1 MADFIAVIRRA
12 VDGLAENTPEM
23 RVKVYE
29 RARGAVQRQLEN
41 MKPRPPEAMLQRQ
54 LEKLEAAIR
63 EVEGEHSE
71 ALPLD
76 APVADV
82 TPQES
87 FEGQAVHDENEPAS
101 TPETAVEEP
110 VYEAYAEPRAAEAA
124 DEPDHV
130 EAAAPEEADEEVAA
144 EEPLSAEEAVPAE
157 IPVAAETAILPET
170 SGAAETYW
178 HPSHEEEAP
187 AEEWHASEA
196 RDVAAEDVPAG
207 YDGWEAPAEH
217 RSEQADEDR
226 GDEHHPVEAE
236 EIAAEPA
243 AAESGGPEAEE
254 AYEPVEPLQP
264 ITRGID
270 HASNR
275 LVEPVADFDRPQEF
289 VEHSREE
296 PLQGAAAAHFDP
308 VWTEPVA
315 ETPAPAPKDAETE
328 WAEEELRQY
337 SETAPAPI
345 TADASARAFEEVI
358 SSLEKVAP
366 AAVMP
371 AAKESFSWETA
382 AFDDLPPIEAG
393 SNKKTPVASHFD
405 DVDIFAEVHNG
416 KPAPAGGAPSEAWRE
431 AKALRGYDRRG
442 SVAADDDDADP
453 AMDIDQIVASKL
465 QGKSFRIEPKRRRF
479 GIGTVITLI
488 FALILIG
495 GGGYAGWTNRE
506 ALVAM
511 VDGLVSSAP
520 SQATRNEAATP
531 PDRSAT
537 PAQPGAVTPAQP
549 SAVTPAQ
556 PTTPGAQ
563 NTPATPAQ
571 PSPNPNPN
579 PQVASMNN
587 DGAAA
592 NSKFTQR
599 LLTDGT
605 EVDSGPATVPGT
617 PTAEGK
623 SVAEQNVAAADTPP
637 ASAQGDAAP
646 AETRTPNGPVAS
658 PQQTAPVGSSQKM
671 FLYEERI
678 GQSSP
683 TAIEGS
689 VVWSVQHEAGQD
701 GRQEATVQ
709 GNVTVPE
716 RNLSALVTFKR
727 NSDPSLPAS
736 HLVEIVFSVPPNFE
750 GGSIES
756 VQRISMKRTEQDR
769 GDALIA
775 VPAKITDDFHMIAL
789 NDYPDARKA
798 NLDLMSTRNWID
810 IPITYRNGRRA
821 LLTMEKGGTGT
832 DAFNTAIKQWTA
844 LGDVSTSQ

>member
-71 ALPLD
+71 AMPLD
-76 APVADV
+76 EPVAVV
-82 TPQES
+82 TAAES
-87 FEGQAVHDENEPAS
+87 FEEQAVHDESEPA
-101 TPETAVEEP
+101 PETAVEEP
-110 VYEAYAEPRAAEAA
+110 VYEASAEPQAAEAV

-130 EAAAPEEADEEVAA
+130 EAAAPEEAEEEVAV
-144 EEPLSAEEAVPAE
+144 EEPLPQEALVSAET
-157 IPVAAETAILPET
+157 PVSPET
-170 SGAAETYW
+170 SGPAETYW

-196 RDVAAEDVPAG
+196 RDVAAEDLPAEYG
-207 YDGWEAPAEH
+207 GWEPPAAH
-217 RSEQADEDR
+217 RSEQADEQR
-226 GDEHHPVEAE
+226 ADEQHPLEADK
-236 EIAAEPA
+236 IAAEPA
-243 AAESGGPEAEE
+243 AVESVEPEAEE

-296 PLQGAAAAHFDP
+296 PLQAEAAAHFDP

-315 ETPAPAPKDAETE
+315 ETPAPAPRDAETE

-382 AFDDLPPIEAG
+382 AFDDLPPIEAD
-393 SNKKTPVASHFD
+393 SAKKAPVASHFD

-416 KPAPAGGAPSEAWRE
+416 KPAPASGAPSEDWRE

-442 SVAADDDDADP
+442 SVAADDDDANP
-453 AMDIDQIVASKL
+453 SMDIDQIVASKL
-465 QGKSFRIEPKRRRF
+465 QGKSFRMEPKRRRF

-495 GGGYAGWTNRE
+495 GGAYAGWTNRE

-531 PDRSAT
+531 PPDGSST

-549 SAVTPAQ
+549 TA
-556 PTTPGAQ
+556 PGAQ
-563 NTPATPAQ
+563 NSPATPAQ
-571 PSPNPNPN
+571 PN
-579 PQVASMNN
+579 PQVASVNN

-646 AETRTPNGPVAS
+646 AETPPPNGAAAS
-658 PQQTAPVGSSQKM
+658 PPQAVPVGSSQKM

-689 VVWSVQHEAGQD
+689 VVWSVQHEAGQG

-750 GGSIES
+750 GGSIDS

-832 DAFNTAIKQWTA
+832 DAFNTAIKEWTA

>member
-71 ALPLD
+71 AMPLD
-76 APVADV
+76 EPVAAV
-82 TPQES
+82 AAAES
-87 FEGQAVHDENEPAS
+87 FEEQAVPDESEPA
-101 TPETAVEEP
+101 PETAVEEP
-110 VYEAYAEPRAAEAA
+110 VYEAYAEPQAAEAA

-130 EAAAPEEADEEVAA
+130 ETAAPEEAEEEVAA
-144 EEPLSAEEAVPAE
+144 EEPLSQETLVSPEAPVPEEA
-157 IPVAAETAILPET
+157 PVSDETPDSPDI
-170 SGAAETYW
+170 SGPAETYW

-187 AEEWHASEA
+187 AEEWHAGEA
-196 RDVAAEDVPAG
+196 RDVAAEDVPAEH
-207 YDGWEAPAEH
+207 DGWEAPPAGH
-217 RSEQADEDR
+217 REEQAHEQR
-226 GDEHHPVEAE
+226 AGEQHPVEAE

-243 AAESGGPEAEE
+243 AVESDEPDAEE
-254 AYEPVEPLQP
+254 ASEPAEPLQP
-264 ITRGID
+264 VTRGID

-296 PLQGAAAAHFDP
+296 PLQAEAAAHFDP

-337 SETAPAPI
+337 SETAPAPM
-345 TADASARAFEEVI
+345 TADASARAFEDVI
-358 SSLEKVAP
+358 ASLEKVAP

-393 SNKKTPVASHFD
+393 NNKKTPVASHFD

-416 KPAPAGGAPSEAWRE
+416 KPAPASGAASEDWRE

-442 SVAADDDDADP
+442 SVAADDDDANP
-453 AMDIDQIVASKL
+453 SMDIDQIVASKL
-465 QGKSFRIEPKRRRF
+465 QGKSFRMEPKRRRI

-495 GGGYAGWTNRE
+495 GGAYAGWTNRE

-531 PDRSAT
+531 PDGSAT
-537 PAQPGAVTPAQP
+537 PAQPG
-549 SAVTPAQ
+549 AVTPAQ

-563 NTPATPAQ
+563 NTPAAPA
-571 PSPNPNPN
+571 N

-646 AETRTPNGPVAS
+646 PDTRTPNGPVAS
-658 PQQTAPVGSSQKM
+658 PPQTAPVGSSQKM

-750 GGSIES
+750 GGSIDS

-810 IPITYRNGRRA
+810 VPITYRNGRRA

-832 DAFNTAIKQWTA
+832 DAFNTAIKEWTA

>member
-76 APVADV
+76 VPVAAV
-82 TPQES
+82 TASE
-87 FEGQAVHDENEPAS
+87 EQAVPDESEPAS
-101 TPETAVEEP
+101 APETAVEEP
-110 VYEAYAEPRAAEAA
+110 AYEAYAEPQVAGAA
-124 DEPDHV
+124 DEPDHG
-130 EAAAPEEADEEVAA
+130 EAAAPEEAEEEVAA
-144 EEPLSAEEAVPAE
+144 EEPLSAEEPVPAE
-157 IPVAAETAILPET
+157 IPIAAETAVLPET
-170 SGAAETYW
+170 SGPSETYW

-196 RDVAAEDVPAG
+196 RDVAAEDVPAEH
-207 YDGWEAPAEH
+207 DGWEAPAEH
-217 RSEQADEDR
+217 RSERADER
-226 GDEHHPVEAE
+226 RADEQHPVEAE
-236 EIAAEPA
+236 EIAAESA
-243 AAESGGPEAEE
+243 AVEGGESEAEE

-289 VEHSREE
+289 VEHSSEG
-296 PLQGAAAAHFDP
+296 PLQADVAAHFEP
-308 VWTEPVA
+308 VWAESVA

-337 SETAPAPI
+337 SETAPAPAPI

-358 SSLEKVAP
+358 SSLEKVTP

-416 KPAPAGGAPSEAWRE
+416 KPAPASGAPSEDWRE

-442 SVAADDDDADP
+442 SVAADDDDANP
-453 AMDIDQIVASKL
+453 AMDIDQIVASKM
-465 QGKSFRIEPKRRRF
+465 QGKNFRMEPKRRRF

-495 GGGYAGWTNRE
+495 GGAYAGWMNRE

-520 SQATRNEAATP
+520 SQATRNEGATP
-531 PDRSAT
+531 PAGSAT
-537 PAQPGAVTPAQP
+537 PVHPG
-549 SAVTPAQ
+549 AVTPAQ

-571 PSPNPNPN
+571 PNPN

-689 VVWSVQHEAGQD
+689 VVWSLQHEAGQD

-750 GGSIES
+750 GGSIDS

-832 DAFNTAIKQWTA
+832 DAFNTAIKEWTA

>member
-71 ALPLD
+71 AMPLD
-76 APVADV
+76 EPVAAV
-82 TPQES
+82 APPES
-87 FEGQAVHDENEPAS
+87 FEEQAVPVESEPALA
-101 TPETAVEEP
+101 PETAVEEP
-110 VYEAYAEPRAAEAA
+110 VYEAYAEPQAAEAV

-130 EAAAPEEADEEVAA
+130 EAAAAEEAEEGVAA
-144 EEPLSAEEAVPAE
+144 EQPLPQEALVSAET
-157 IPVAAETAILPET
+157 PVSPET
-170 SGAAETYW
+170 SGPAETYW
-178 HPSHEEEAP
+178 HPSHEEKAP

-196 RDVAAEDVPAG
+196 RDVAAKDVPAEH
-207 YDGWEAPAEH
+207 DGWEPPAAH
-217 RSEQADEDR
+217 RSEQADEQR
-226 GDEHHPVEAE
+226 ADEQHPLEADA
-236 EIAAEPA
+236 IAAEPA
-243 AAESGGPEAEE
+243 AVESEEPEAEE

-296 PLQGAAAAHFDP
+296 PLQAEAAAHFDP

-382 AFDDLPPIEAG
+382 AFDDLPPIEADNG
-393 SNKKTPVASHFD
+393 KKTPVASHFD

-416 KPAPAGGAPSEAWRE
+416 KPAPASGAPSEDWRE

-442 SVAADDDDADP
+442 SVAADDDDANP
-453 AMDIDQIVASKL
+453 SMDIDQIVASKL
-465 QGKSFRIEPKRRRF
+465 QGKSFRMEPKRRRF

-495 GGGYAGWTNRE
+495 GGAYAGWTNRE

-531 PDRSAT
+531 PPDGSST

-549 SAVTPAQ
+549 TA
-556 PTTPGAQ
+556 PGAQ

-571 PSPNPNPN
+571 PN
-579 PQVASMNN
+579 PQVASVNN

-646 AETRTPNGPVAS
+646 AETPTPNGAAAS
-658 PQQTAPVGSSQKM
+658 PPQAAPVGSSQKM

-750 GGSIES
+750 GGSIDS

-832 DAFNTAIKQWTA
+832 DAFNTAIKEWTA

>member
-76 APVADV
+76 EPVAAAL
-82 TPQES
+82 ES
-87 FEGQAVHDENEPAS
+87 AEEQAVHDESEPAPA
-101 TPETAVEEP
+101 PETDVEEP
-110 VYEAYAEPRAAEAA
+110 VDAAYAEPQTAEAA
-124 DEPDHV
+124 DEPDHL
-130 EAAAPEEADEEVAA
+130 EAAPPGDAEEEVAA
-144 EEPLSAEEAVPAE
+144 EEPLSAETLVPAE
-157 IPVAAETAILPET
+157 TPV
-170 SGAAETYW
+170 SAETYW

-196 RDVAAEDVPAG
+196 RGVAAEDVPAEHH
-207 YDGWEAPAEH
+207 GWQPSAGDRDA
-217 RSEQADEDR
+217 QADEYHA
-226 GDEHHPVEAE
+226 EEQHPVEAE
-236 EIAAEPA
+236 EVAAEDEVAAEPVPVVDD
-243 AAESGGPEAEE
+243 EPEAEE
-254 AYEPVEPLQP
+254 AYQPVEPLQP
-264 ITRGID
+264 VTRGID

-275 LVEPVADFDRPQEF
+275 LVEPVANFDRPQEF

-296 PLQGAAAAHFDP
+296 PLQADAAAHFDP
-308 VWTEPVA
+308 VWAEPAA
-315 ETPAPAPKDAETE
+315 ETPAPAPKEAETE

-337 SETAPAPI
+337 SQTAPI
-345 TADASARAFEEVI
+345 TPDTSARAFEEVI
-358 SSLEKVAP
+358 SSLEKAAP

-405 DVDIFAEVHNG
+405 DVDIFAEVHSG
-416 KPAPAGGAPSEAWRE
+416 KPAAASGTPSEDWRE

-442 SVAADDDDADP
+442 SVAADDDDANP
-453 AMDIDQIVASKL
+453 GMDIDQIVASKL
-465 QGKSFRIEPKRRRF
+465 QGKSFRMEPKRRRF

-495 GGGYAGWTNRE
+495 GGAYAGWMNRE

-520 SQATRNEAATP
+520 SQATRNETATP
-531 PDRSAT
+531 PAGSAT
-537 PAQPGAVTPAQP
+537 PAQPGAVAPAK
-549 SAVTPAQ
+549 

-563 NTPATPAQ
+563 NTPAAPAQ
-571 PSPNPNPN
+571 PNPNPN
-579 PQVASMNN
+579 PQVASVNN
-587 DGAAA
+587 DGAVA

-617 PTAEGK
+617 LTAEGK

-637 ASAQGDAAP
+637 PASAQGDAAP
-646 AETRTPNGPVAS
+646 AETLTPNGPAAS

-689 VVWSVQHEAGQD
+689 VVWSVQHETGQD

-750 GGSIES
+750 GGSIDS

-798 NLDLMSTRNWID
+798 NLDLMSTRSWID
-810 IPITYRNGRRA
+810 IPVTYRNGRRA
-821 LLTMEKGGTGT
+821 LLTMEKGDTGT
-832 DAFNTAIKQWTA
+832 EAFNTAIKEWTA

>member
-63 EVEGEHSE
+63 EVEGEYSE
-71 ALPLD
+71 AMPLD
-76 APVADV
+76 EAVAAV
-82 TPQES
+82 AVSES
-87 FEGQAVHDENEPAS
+87 FEEQAVPDESEPA
-101 TPETAVEEP
+101 PETAVAEP
-110 VYEAYAEPRAAEAA
+110 VYEAYAEPQAA
-124 DEPDHV
+124 DEPDQV
-130 EAAAPEEADEEVAA
+130 EAGAPEEAEAEEEVTA
-144 EEPLSAEEAVPAE
+144 EEPLSQETLVSPETSVPAE
-157 IPVAAETAILPET
+157 IPVSAETPVLPET
-170 SGAAETYW
+170 SGPAETYW
-178 HPSHEEEAP
+178 HPSQEEEAP
-187 AEEWHASEA
+187 ADEWHAGEA
-196 RDVAAEDVPAG
+196 RDVAAEEVPAEH
-207 YDGWEAPAEH
+207 DGWEAPPAEH
-217 RSEQADEDR
+217 RDEQADEDR
-226 GDEHHPVEAE
+226 TDEQHPLEAD
-236 EIAAEPA
+236 EIADEPA
-243 AAESGGPEAEE
+243 AVESEEPEAH
-254 AYEPVEPLQP
+254 EPVEPLQP

-275 LVEPVADFDRPQEF
+275 LVEPVADFDRSQEF

-296 PLQGAAAAHFDP
+296 PLQAEAAAHFDP

-371 AAKESFSWETA
+371 TAKESFSWETA

-393 SNKKTPVASHFD
+393 NNKKTPVASHFD

-416 KPAPAGGAPSEAWRE
+416 KPAPANGAPSEDWRE

-442 SVAADDDDADP
+442 SLAADDDDANSS
-453 AMDIDQIVASKL
+453 MDIDQIVASKL
-465 QGKSFRIEPKRRRF
+465 QGKSFRMEPKRRRF

-495 GGGYAGWTNRE
+495 GGAYAGWTNRE

-531 PDRSAT
+531 PDGAAT
-537 PAQPGAVTPAQP
+537 PAQPG
-549 SAVTPAQ
+549 AVTPAQ

-563 NTPATPAQ
+563 NTPAAPVQ
-571 PSPNPNPN
+571 PN
-579 PQVASMNN
+579 PQVASVNN

-646 AETRTPNGPVAS
+646 ADTRTSNGPVAS
-658 PQQTAPVGSSQKM
+658 PPQTAPVGSSQKM

-750 GGSIES
+750 GGSIDS

-832 DAFNTAIKQWTA
+832 DAFNTAIKEWTA

>member
-63 EVEGEHSE
+63 EVEGEHAE

-76 APVADV
+76 EAVAAEAEPDV
-82 TPQES
+82 SE
-87 FEGQAVHDENEPAS
+87 EQAVHDEGESVPAA
-101 TPETAVEEP
+101 ETAAGEP
-110 VYEAYAEPRAAEAA
+110 VYEAYAEPQAAEPAATAEEPDHEHMEAVAPQEPQDEVPA
-124 DEPDHV
+124 DEPLSEETAASTEAHV
-130 EAAAPEEADEEVAA
+130 SPEE
-144 EEPLSAEEAVPAE
+144 EEPAP
-157 IPVAAETAILPET
+157 
-170 SGAAETYW
+170 AETYW

-187 AEEWHASEA
+187 AEEWHAAEA
-196 RDVAAEDVPAG
+196 HHAAAEDVPG
-207 YDGWEAPAEH
+207 EDGLREPAAEH
-217 RSEQADEDR
+217 HPYEEADDYR
-226 GDEHHPVEAE
+226 GDEQHSAQAE

-243 AAESGGPEAEE
+243 AAEADEPQGEA
-254 AYEPVEPLQP
+254 AYEPIESFQP
-264 ITRGID
+264 VAGGLD
-270 HASNR
+270 HAAQR

-296 PLQGAAAAHFDP
+296 PLQADAAGHFDP
-308 VWTEPVA
+308 VWAEPAA

-337 SETAPAPI
+337 SETAPAAPD
-345 TADASARAFEEVI
+345 TSARAFEDVI

-371 AAKESFSWETA
+371 TAKEAFSWEKA

-393 SNKKTPVASHFD
+393 TDKKTPVASHFD
-405 DVDIFAEVHNG
+405 DVDIFAEVHDG
-416 KPAPAGGAPSEAWRE
+416 KPAPAAGAPNEQWRE
-431 AKALRGYDRRG
+431 AKTLRGYDRRG
-442 SVAADDDDADP
+442 PVAADDDDSNP
-453 AMDIDQIVASKL
+453 GMDIDQLVASKL
-465 QGKSFRIEPKRRRF
+465 QGKSFRMEPKRRRF

-495 GGGYAGWTNRE
+495 GGAYAGWMNRE

-520 SQATRNEAATP
+520 SQATRNEATMAP
-531 PDRSAT
+531 SESAT
-537 PAQPGAVTPAQP
+537 PQQPGATAPAAQPTAPQSAENTSPAPAQP
-549 SAVTPAQ
+549 NQ
-556 PTTPGAQ
+556 
-563 NTPATPAQ
+563 
-571 PSPNPNPN
+571 
-579 PQVASMNN
+579 QVASLNN

-592 NSKFTQR
+592 SSKFTQR

-605 EVDSGPATVPGT
+605 EVDSGPASVPGT

-646 AETRTPNGPVAS
+646 AETLTPNGPAAS

-689 VVWSVQHEAGQD
+689 VVWSVQREAGQD

-798 NLDLMSTRNWID
+798 NLDLMATRSWID

-821 LLTMEKGGTGT
+821 LLTMEKGDSGTE
-832 DAFNTAIKQWTA
+832 AFNTAIKEWNA

>member
-76 APVADV
+76 EPVAAATALDSAEEQALHDESEPAPAPV
-82 TPQES
+82 
-87 FEGQAVHDENEPAS
+87 
-101 TPETAVEEP
+101 PETDVEEP
-110 VYEAYAEPRAAEAA
+110 VDEAYAELQAAEAA
-124 DEPDHV
+124 DEPGHV
-130 EAAAPEEADEEVAA
+130 EAAPPEEAEEEVAA
-144 EEPLSAEEAVPAE
+144 EEPLSAEASVPADTPVPAE
-157 IPVAAETAILPET
+157 APA
-170 SGAAETYW
+170 SAETYW

-196 RDVAAEDVPAG
+196 RDVAAEDVPAEH
-207 YDGWEAPAEH
+207 DGWEPPVGDHDEQAGDYHADEQHPAE
-217 RSEQADEDR
+217 SEE
-226 GDEHHPVEAE
+226 V
-236 EIAAEPA
+236 AAEPVA
-243 AAESGGPEAEE
+243 VEADEPEVEE
-254 AYEPVEPLQP
+254 AYEPAEPLQP
-264 ITRGID
+264 VTRGID

-296 PLQGAAAAHFDP
+296 PLQADAVAHFDP
-308 VWTEPVA
+308 VWAEPAA

-337 SETAPAPI
+337 SQTAPI

-358 SSLEKVAP
+358 SSLENAAP

-416 KPAPAGGAPSEAWRE
+416 KPAPASAAPSEDWRE

-442 SVAADDDDADP
+442 SVAADDDDSNP

-465 QGKSFRIEPKRRRF
+465 QGKNFRMEPKRRRF
-479 GIGTVITLI
+479 GLGTVITLL

-495 GGGYAGWTNRE
+495 GGAYAGWMNRE

-531 PDRSAT
+531 PAGSAT
-537 PAQPGAVTPAQP
+537 PAQPEAA
-549 SAVTPAQ
+549 TPAQ

-563 NTPATPAQ
+563 NTPVAPAQ
-571 PSPNPNPN
+571 PN

-623 SVAEQNVAAADTPP
+623 SVAEQNVAAADTPA

-646 AETRTPNGPVAS
+646 AETLTPNGPAAS

-689 VVWSVQHEAGQD
+689 VVWSVQHEAGQG

-709 GNVTVPE
+709 GNVSVPE
-716 RNLSALVTFKR
+716 RNLSALITFKR

-736 HLVEIVFSVPPNFE
+736 HLVEVVFSVPPNFE
-750 GGSIES
+750 GGSIDS

-798 NLDLMSTRNWID
+798 NLDLMATRSWID
-810 IPITYRNGRRA
+810 MPITYRNGRRA
-821 LLTMEKGGTGT
+821 LLTMEKGDTGT
-832 DAFNTAIKQWTA
+832 NAFNTAIKEWTA

>member
-71 ALPLD
+71 AMPLD
-76 APVADV
+76 EPVAAV
-82 TPQES
+82 AAAES
-87 FEGQAVHDENEPAS
+87 FEEQAVPDESEPAPA
-101 TPETAVEEP
+101 PETTVEEP
-110 VYEAYAEPRAAEAA
+110 VYEAYAEPQAAKAA

-130 EAAAPEEADEEVAA
+130 EAAAPEEAEEEVAS
-144 EEPLSAEEAVPAE
+144 EEPLSQETLISPETSVPAE
-157 IPVAAETAILPET
+157 TTVSAETPVSPET
-170 SGAAETYW
+170 SGPAETYW
-178 HPSHEEEAP
+178 HPSQEEEAP

-196 RDVAAEDVPAG
+196 RDVASEDVPAEH
-207 YDGWEAPAEH
+207 DGWEAPASEH
-217 RSEQADEDR
+217 RDEQAGDDRADEQ
-226 GDEHHPVEAE
+226 HPLEAD
-236 EIAAEPA
+236 EIADEPA
-243 AAESGGPEAEE
+243 AVESEEPEAEE
-254 AYEPVEPLQP
+254 AYEPHEPLQP

-296 PLQGAAAAHFDP
+296 PLQAEAAAHFDP

-393 SNKKTPVASHFD
+393 NNKKTPVASHFD

-416 KPAPAGGAPSEAWRE
+416 KPAPASGAPSEDWRE

-442 SVAADDDDADP
+442 SVAADDDDANP
-453 AMDIDQIVASKL
+453 SMDIDQIVASKL
-465 QGKSFRIEPKRRRF
+465 QGKSFRMEPKRRRF

-495 GGGYAGWTNRE
+495 GGAYAGWTNRE

-531 PDRSAT
+531 PDSST
-537 PAQPGAVTPAQP
+537 TPAQP

-563 NTPATPAQ
+563 NTPAAPAL
-571 PSPNPNPN
+571 PN
-579 PQVASMNN
+579 PQVASVNN

-646 AETRTPNGPVAS
+646 ADTRTPNGPVTS
-658 PQQTAPVGSSQKM
+658 PPQTAPVGSSQKM

-750 GGSIES
+750 GGSIDS

-832 DAFNTAIKQWTA
+832 DAFNTAIKEWTA

>member
-71 ALPLD
+71 AMPLD
-76 APVADV
+76 EPIAAV
-82 TPQES
+82 TASES
-87 FEGQAVHDENEPAS
+87 FEEQAVPDESEPAS
-101 TPETAVEEP
+101 TPETVVEEP
-110 VYEAYAEPRAAEAA
+110 VYETYAEPQAAEAA

-130 EAAAPEEADEEVAA
+130 EAAAPEEAEEEVAA
-144 EEPLSAEEAVPAE
+144 EEPLSAEEPVP
-157 IPVAAETAILPET
+157 
-170 SGAAETYW
+170 AETYW

-196 RDVAAEDVPAG
+196 RDVAAEDVPAEH
-207 YDGWEAPAEH
+207 DGWEAPAEH

-226 GDEHHPVEAE
+226 ADEQHPVEAE

-243 AAESGGPEAEE
+243 AVESGEPEAEE

-264 ITRGID
+264 TTRGID

-296 PLQGAAAAHFDP
+296 PLQADAAAHFEP
-308 VWTEPVA
+308 VWAEPVA
-315 ETPAPAPKDAETE
+315 ETPAPPPKDAETE

-393 SNKKTPVASHFD
+393 TNKKTPVASHFD

-416 KPAPAGGAPSEAWRE
+416 KPAPAGGAPSEDWRE

-442 SVAADDDDADP
+442 SVAADDDDANP
-453 AMDIDQIVASKL
+453 AMDIDQIVASKM
-465 QGKSFRIEPKRRRF
+465 QGKNFRMEPKRRRF

-495 GGGYAGWTNRE
+495 GGAYAGWMNRE

-531 PDRSAT
+531 PAGSAT
-537 PAQPGAVTPAQP
+537 PVQPG
-549 SAVTPAQ
+549 AVTPAQ

-571 PSPNPNPN
+571 PNPN

-646 AETRTPNGPVAS
+646 AETQTPNGPVAS

-750 GGSIES
+750 GGSIDS

-832 DAFNTAIKQWTA
+832 DAFNTAIKEWTA

>member
-71 ALPLD
+71 AMPLD
-76 APVADV
+76 EPVATV
-82 TPQES
+82 AALES
-87 FEGQAVHDENEPAS
+87 FEEQAVSDESEPA
-101 TPETAVEEP
+101 PETAVEEP
-110 VYEAYAEPRAAEAA
+110 AYEAYAEPQAAEAA

-130 EAAAPEEADEEVAA
+130 EAAAPEEAEEEVAA
-144 EEPLSAEEAVPAE
+144 EEPLSQETLVSPETAVSPETPGPAE
-157 IPVAAETAILPET
+157 TPVSPET
-170 SGAAETYW
+170 PGLAETYW

-196 RDVAAEDVPAG
+196 RDVVAEDVPAEH
-207 YDGWEAPAEH
+207 DGWEPPAAH
-217 RSEQADEDR
+217 RDEQADEDR
-226 GDEHHPVEAE
+226 ADGRHPLEAD

-243 AAESGGPEAEE
+243 AVESEEPEAEE

-296 PLQGAAAAHFDP
+296 PLQAEAAAHFDP

-366 AAVMP
+366 AAIMP

-382 AFDDLPPIEAG
+382 AFDDLPPIEADSG
-393 SNKKTPVASHFD
+393 KKTPVASHFD

-416 KPAPAGGAPSEAWRE
+416 KPAPASGAPSEDWRE

-442 SVAADDDDADP
+442 SVAADDDDANP
-453 AMDIDQIVASKL
+453 SMDIDQIVASKL
-465 QGKSFRIEPKRRRF
+465 QGKSFRMEPKRRRF

-495 GGGYAGWTNRE
+495 GGAYAGWTNRE

-531 PDRSAT
+531 PDGSST

-549 SAVTPAQ
+549 TA
-556 PTTPGAQ
+556 PGAQ

-571 PSPNPNPN
+571 PN

-646 AETRTPNGPVAS
+646 AATPTPNGAAAS
-658 PQQTAPVGSSQKM
+658 PPQAAPVGSSQKM

-689 VVWSVQHEAGQD
+689 VVWSVQHEAGQG

-750 GGSIES
+750 GGSIDS

-832 DAFNTAIKQWTA
+832 DAFNTAIKEWTA

>member
-71 ALPLD
+71 ALSLD
-76 APVADV
+76 EAAVAIAAPEPVEEHAAHAESEPAPVAQ
-82 TPQES
+82 P
-87 FEGQAVHDENEPAS
+87 AVD
-101 TPETAVEEP
+101 EP
-110 VYEAYAEPRAAEAA
+110 VDQADAEPPAAEVV
-124 DEPDHV
+124 DEPDRV
-130 EAAAPEEADEEVAA
+130 EPAAPQGAA
-144 EEPLSAEEAVPAE
+144 EEVVAEDVEPAEPQPAEPALVE
-157 IPVAAETAILPET
+157 IPVSTETEAPPEP
-170 SGAAETYW
+170 YW

-187 AEEWHASEA
+187 AEEWHAGEV
-196 RDVAAEDVPAG
+196 REVAAEEVVSEHGGFEPSPAG
-207 YDGWEAPAEH
+207 HGY
-217 RSEQADEDR
+217 EQADEGR
-226 GDEHHPVEAE
+226 ADEQHPAEAE
-236 EIAAEPA
+236 EVAAEPA
-243 AAESGGPEAEE
+243 TFESHEPKDEA
-254 AYEPVEPLQP
+254 AYEPIESFQP
-264 ITRGID
+264 VTRGIE

-275 LVEPVADFDRPQEF
+275 LVEPVADFNRAQEF
-289 VEHSREE
+289 VEHSQEA
-296 PLQGAAAAHFDP
+296 PLQADAAAHFDP
-308 VWTEPVA
+308 VWTEPAA
-315 ETPAPAPKDAETE
+315 EAPAPAPKDAETE

-337 SETAPAPI
+337 SETAPVA
-345 TADASARAFEEVI
+345 ADTSARAFEEVI
-358 SSLEKVAP
+358 SSLEKIAP

-393 SNKKTPVASHFD
+393 SNKKTPVSSHFD
-405 DVDIFAEVHNG
+405 DVDIFAEVHDG
-416 KPAPAGGAPSEAWRE
+416 KAAPAAAPGEAWRE

-442 SVAADDDDADP
+442 SVAADDDDANP
-453 AMDIDQIVASKL
+453 AMDIDQIVAAKL
-465 QGKSFRIEPKRRRF
+465 QGKNFRMEPKRRRF
-479 GIGTVITLI
+479 GIGTIITLI

-495 GGGYAGWTNRE
+495 GGAYAGWMNRE

-520 SQATRNEAATP
+520 SQATKNEAAMTPASSETPASPSTP
-531 PDRSAT
+531 PPSQPAT
-537 PAQPGAVTPAQP
+537 PE
-549 SAVTPAQ
+549 
-556 PTTPGAQ
+556 AQ
-563 NTPATPAQ
+563 NTPAAPAPVPAQ
-571 PSPNPNPN
+571 PNQ
-579 PQVASMNN
+579 QVASLNN

-599 LLTDGT
+599 LLSDGT
-605 EVDSGPATVPGT
+605 EVDSGPAAVPGT

-623 SVAEQNVAAADTPP
+623 SVAEQNVAAADTPA
-637 ASAQGDAAP
+637 ASAQGDAARP
-646 AETRTPNGPVAS
+646 ETLTPNGPAAS
-658 PQQTAPVGSSQKM
+658 PQQTAPVGSSEKM

-683 TAIEGS
+683 TAIEGT
-689 VVWSVQHEAGQD
+689 VVWSVQHEAGQG

-709 GNVTVPE
+709 GNITVPE

-750 GGSIES
+750 GGSIDS

-821 LLTMEKGGTGT
+821 LLTMDKGGTGT
-832 DAFNTAIKQWTA
+832 DAFNTAIKEWTA

>member
-76 APVADV
+76 APLADV
-82 TPQES
+82 TAPES
-87 FEGQAVHDENEPAS
+87 FEEQAVHDESEPAS

-124 DEPDHV
+124 DEPHHV

-144 EEPLSAEEAVPAE
+144 EEPLSAEEPGPAE

-571 PSPNPNPN
+571 PNPNPN

-832 DAFNTAIKQWTA
+832 DAFNTAIKEWTA

>member
-71 ALPLD
+71 ALSLD
-76 APVADV
+76 EAADAVAVPEPVEEYAAHGESEPAPVSEPTVD
-82 TPQES
+82 
-87 FEGQAVHDENEPAS
+87 EPA
-101 TPETAVEEP
+101 EE
-110 VYEAYAEPRAAEAA
+110 ADAEPPAAEAV
-124 DEPDHV
+124 DEPDQV
-130 EAAAPEEADEEVAA
+130 EAAAPQETQEEVV
-144 EEPLSAEEAVPAE
+144 AEEAEPADPQPAE
-157 IPVAAETAILPET
+157 PELVETPVSTETEAPVE
-170 SGAAETYW
+170 SYW

-187 AEEWHASEA
+187 TEEWHAGEA
-196 RDVAAEDVPAG
+196 REVAGEEAASDHDGFEPPPAG
-207 YDGWEAPAEH
+207 HGYA
-217 RSEQADEDR
+217 QADDDR
-226 GDEHHPVEAE
+226 ADEQPPAEAE
-236 EIAAEPA
+236 EVAAEPA
-243 AAESGGPEAEE
+243 TVESDEPKAEA
-254 AYEPVEPLQP
+254 AYEPIESFQP
-264 ITRGID
+264 VTRGLE

-275 LVEPVADFDRPQEF
+275 LVEPVADFDRAQEF

-296 PLQGAAAAHFDP
+296 PLQADAAAHFDP
-308 VWTEPVA
+308 VWTEPAA

-337 SETAPAPI
+337 SETAPAA
-345 TADASARAFEEVI
+345 ADTSARAFEEVI
-358 SSLEKVAP
+358 SSLEKIAP

-393 SNKKTPVASHFD
+393 SNKKTPVSSHFD
-405 DVDIFAEVHNG
+405 DVDIFAEVHDG
-416 KPAPAGGAPSEAWRE
+416 KAAPAAGAPGEGWRE

-442 SVAADDDDADP
+442 SVAADDDDANP
-453 AMDIDQIVASKL
+453 AMDIDQIVAAKL
-465 QGKSFRIEPKRRRF
+465 QGKNFRMEPKRRRF

-495 GGGYAGWTNRE
+495 GGVYAGWTNRE

-520 SQATRNEAATP
+520 SQSTRNEAAM
-531 PDRSAT
+531 T
-537 PAQPGAVTPAQP
+537 PAEPETPAQP
-549 SAVTPAQ
+549 STPTPAE
-556 PTTPGAQ
+556 PATPEAQ
-563 NTPATPAQ
+563 NTPPAPTEPDQ
-571 PSPNPNPN
+571 
-579 PQVASMNN
+579 QVASLNN

-599 LLTDGT
+599 LLSDGS
-605 EVDSGPATVPGT
+605 EVDSGPAAVPGT

-623 SVAEQNVAAADTPP
+623 SVAEQNVAAADTPA
-637 ASAQGDAAP
+637 ASAQGDAARP
-646 AETRTPNGPVAS
+646 ETLTPNGSAAS
-658 PQQTAPVGSSQKM
+658 PQQAAPVGSSEKM

-683 TAIEGS
+683 TAIEGT
-689 VVWSVQHEAGQD
+689 VVWSVQHEAGQG

-709 GNVTVPE
+709 GNITVPE

-750 GGSIES
+750 GGSIDS

-821 LLTMEKGGTGT
+821 LLTMDKGGTGT
-832 DAFNTAIKQWTA
+832 DAFNTAIKEWTA

>member
-71 ALPLD
+71 AMPLD
-76 APVADV
+76 EPVATV
-82 TPQES
+82 AALES
-87 FEGQAVHDENEPAS
+87 FEEQAVSDESEPA
-101 TPETAVEEP
+101 PETAVEEP
-110 VYEAYAEPRAAEAA
+110 AYEAYAEPQAAEAA

-130 EAAAPEEADEEVAA
+130 EAAAPEEAEEEVAA
-144 EEPLSAEEAVPAE
+144 EEPLSQETLVSPETAVSPETPGPAE
-157 IPVAAETAILPET
+157 TPVSPET
-170 SGAAETYW
+170 PGLAETYW

-196 RDVAAEDVPAG
+196 RDVVAEDVPAEH
-207 YDGWEAPAEH
+207 DGWEPPAAH
-217 RSEQADEDR
+217 RDEQADEDR
-226 GDEHHPVEAE
+226 ADGRHPLEAD

-243 AAESGGPEAEE
+243 AVESEEPEAEE

-296 PLQGAAAAHFDP
+296 PLQAEAAAHFDP

-315 ETPAPAPKDAETE
+315 QTPAPAPKDAETE

-366 AAVMP
+366 AAIMP

-382 AFDDLPPIEAG
+382 AFDDLPPIEADSG
-393 SNKKTPVASHFD
+393 KKTPVASHFD

-416 KPAPAGGAPSEAWRE
+416 KPAPASGAPSEDWRE

-442 SVAADDDDADP
+442 SVAADDDDANP
-453 AMDIDQIVASKL
+453 SMDIDQIVASKL
-465 QGKSFRIEPKRRRF
+465 QGKSFRMEPKRRRF

-495 GGGYAGWTNRE
+495 GGAYAGWTNRE

-531 PDRSAT
+531 PDGSST

-549 SAVTPAQ
+549 TA
-556 PTTPGAQ
+556 PGAQ

-571 PSPNPNPN
+571 PN

-646 AETRTPNGPVAS
+646 AATPTPNGAAAS
-658 PQQTAPVGSSQKM
+658 PPQAAPVGSSQKM

-689 VVWSVQHEAGQD
+689 VVWSVQHEAGQG

-750 GGSIES
+750 GGSIDS

-832 DAFNTAIKQWTA
+832 DAFNTAIKEWTA

>member
-23 RVKVYE
+23 RVKVYD

-71 ALPLD
+71 ALLLD
-76 APVADV
+76 EPVAAVTALESSEEQTVRDESEPTPAPV
-82 TPQES
+82 
-87 FEGQAVHDENEPAS
+87 
-101 TPETAVEEP
+101 VEEP
-110 VYEAYAEPRAAEAA
+110 AYEASAEPQAVEPV

-130 EAAAPEEADEEVAA
+130 EAAAPQEPQEELADEE
-144 EEPLSAEEAVPAE
+144 LLAEEAAS
-157 IPVAAETAILPET
+157 LPET
-170 SGAAETYW
+170 SVAAEATGPAEAETAVPAETYW

-187 AEEWHASEA
+187 AEEWHAGE
-196 RDVAAEDVPAG
+196 RHELAAEAAPEEDER
-207 YDGWEAPAEH
+207 WEPPAEH
-217 RSEQADEDR
+217 RDEEAGEYHPDEQHAA
-226 GDEHHPVEAE
+226 EAE
-236 EIAAEPA
+236 ELAAEPA
-243 AAESGGPEAEE
+243 TVESEE
-254 AYEPVEPLQP
+254 PAGEKAYEPIDSSQRVA
-264 ITRGID
+264 RGLD
-270 HASNR
+270 HAVHR
-275 LVEPVADFDRPQEF
+275 LVEPVAEFDRPQEF

-296 PLQGAAAAHFDP
+296 PLQADAAAHFDP
-308 VWTEPVA
+308 IWSEPVA

-337 SETAPAPI
+337 SETAPV
-345 TADASARAFEEVI
+345 TADVSARAFEEVI
-358 SSLEKVAP
+358 SSLEKAAP

-371 AAKESFSWETA
+371 TAKESFSWETA
-382 AFDDLPPIEAG
+382 AFDDLPPIDAG

-405 DVDIFAEVHNG
+405 DVDIFAEVHDG
-416 KPAPAGGAPSEAWRE
+416 KPAAAAGAPSQDWRE

-442 SVAADDDDADP
+442 SVAADDDDTNP
-453 AMDIDQIVASKL
+453 GMDIDQMVASKL
-465 QGKSFRIEPKRRRF
+465 QGKSFRMEPKRRRF
-479 GIGTVITLI
+479 GIGTVITLL

-495 GGGYAGWTNRE
+495 GGAYAGWTNRE

-520 SQATRNEAATP
+520 SQATRNEATTAP
-531 PDRSAT
+531 APAGSAT
-537 PAQPGAVTPAQP
+537 PATPSAPTPSATTPAK
-549 SAVTPAQ
+549 PA
-556 PTTPGAQ
+556 TEPGAQ
-563 NTPATPAQ
+563 NTPAPPAQ
-571 PSPNPNPN
+571 PNQ
-579 PQVASMNN
+579 QVASLNN
-587 DGAAA
+587 DGTAA

-599 LLTDGT
+599 LLADGT
-605 EVDSGPATVPGT
+605 EVDSGAATVPGT

-623 SVAEQNVAAADTPP
+623 SVAEQNVASADTPP
-637 ASAQGDAAP
+637 ASAQSDVAP
-646 AETRTPNGPVAS
+646 AETLTPNGPAAS
-658 PQQTAPVGSSQKM
+658 PQQTAPVGSSEKM

-689 VVWSVQHEAGQD
+689 VVWSVQHETGQG

-750 GGSIES
+750 GGSIDS

-821 LLTMEKGGTGT
+821 LLTMEKGGSGT
-832 DAFNTAIKQWTA
+832 DAFNTAIKEWTA
-844 LGDVSTSQ
+844 LGDVSTNQ

>member
-76 APVADV
+76 EPVAAATALDSAEEQALHDESEPAPAPV
-82 TPQES
+82 
-87 FEGQAVHDENEPAS
+87 
-101 TPETAVEEP
+101 PETDVEEP
-110 VYEAYAEPRAAEAA
+110 VDETYAEPQAAEAA
-124 DEPDHV
+124 DEPGHV
-130 EAAAPEEADEEVAA
+130 EAAPPEEAEEEVAA
-144 EEPLSAEEAVPAE
+144 EEPLSAEASVPADTPVPAE
-157 IPVAAETAILPET
+157 APA
-170 SGAAETYW
+170 SAETYW

-196 RDVAAEDVPAG
+196 RDVAAEDVPAEH
-207 YDGWEAPAEH
+207 DGWEPPVGDH
-217 RSEQADEDR
+217 DEQAGDYHADEQ
-226 GDEHHPVEAE
+226 HPAEAE
-236 EIAAEPA
+236 EVAAEPVA
-243 AAESGGPEAEE
+243 VEADEPEVEE
-254 AYEPVEPLQP
+254 AYEPAEPLQP
-264 ITRGID
+264 VTRGID

-296 PLQGAAAAHFDP
+296 PLQADAAAHFDP
-308 VWTEPVA
+308 VWAEPAA

-337 SETAPAPI
+337 SQTAPI

-358 SSLEKVAP
+358 SSLENAAP

-416 KPAPAGGAPSEAWRE
+416 KPAPANAAPSEDWRE

-442 SVAADDDDADP
+442 SVAADDDDSNP

-465 QGKSFRIEPKRRRF
+465 QGKNFRMEPKRRRF
-479 GIGTVITLI
+479 GLGTVITLL

-495 GGGYAGWTNRE
+495 GGAYAGWMNRE

-531 PDRSAT
+531 PAGSAT
-537 PAQPGAVTPAQP
+537 PAQPEPA
-549 SAVTPAQ
+549 TPAQ

-563 NTPATPAQ
+563 NTPVAPAQ
-571 PSPNPNPN
+571 PNPN

-623 SVAEQNVAAADTPP
+623 SVAEQNVAAADTPA

-646 AETRTPNGPVAS
+646 AETLTPNGPAAS

-689 VVWSVQHEAGQD
+689 VVWSVQHEAGQG

-709 GNVTVPE
+709 GNVSVPE
-716 RNLSALVTFKR
+716 RNLSALITFKR

-736 HLVEIVFSVPPNFE
+736 HLVEVVFSVPPNFE
-750 GGSIES
+750 GGSIDS

-798 NLDLMSTRNWID
+798 NLDLMATRSWID
-810 IPITYRNGRRA
+810 MPITYRNGRRA
-821 LLTMEKGGTGT
+821 LLTMEKGDTGT
-832 DAFNTAIKQWTA
+832 NAFNTAIKEWTA

>member
-71 ALPLD
+71 AMPLD
-76 APVADV
+76 EPVAAV
-82 TPQES
+82 TASES
-87 FEGQAVHDENEPAS
+87 FEEQAVPDESEPAS
-101 TPETAVEEP
+101 APETAVEEP
-110 VYEAYAEPRAAEAA
+110 VYEAYAEPQAAEAA

-130 EAAAPEEADEEVAA
+130 EAAALEEAEGEVAA
-144 EEPLSAEEAVPAE
+144 EEPLSAEEPVPAE
-157 IPVAAETAILPET
+157 IPVVAETAVLPET
-170 SGAAETYW
+170 SGPAETYW

-196 RDVAAEDVPAG
+196 REVAAEDVPAEH
-207 YDGWEAPAEH
+207 DGWEAPAEH

-226 GDEHHPVEAE
+226 ADEQHPVEAE

-243 AAESGGPEAEE
+243 AAESGEPEAEE

-296 PLQGAAAAHFDP
+296 PLQADAAAHFEP
-308 VWTEPVA
+308 VWAEPVA
-315 ETPAPAPKDAETE
+315 ETPAPPPKDAETE

-358 SSLEKVAP
+358 SSLENAAP

-416 KPAPAGGAPSEAWRE
+416 KPAPAGGAPSEDWRE

-442 SVAADDDDADP
+442 SVAADDDDANP
-453 AMDIDQIVASKL
+453 AMDIDQIVASKM
-465 QGKSFRIEPKRRRF
+465 QGKNFRMEPKRRRF

-495 GGGYAGWTNRE
+495 GGAYAGWMNRE

-531 PDRSAT
+531 PAGSAT
-537 PAQPGAVTPAQP
+537 PAQPA
-549 SAVTPAQ
+549 AVTPAQ

-563 NTPATPAQ
+563 NTPVAPAQ
-571 PSPNPNPN
+571 PN
-579 PQVASMNN
+579 PQVASVSN

-646 AETRTPNGPVAS
+646 AETQTPNGPVAS

-689 VVWSVQHEAGQD
+689 VVWSVQHEARQD

-750 GGSIES
+750 GGSIDS

-832 DAFNTAIKQWTA
+832 DAFNTAIKEWTA

>member
-71 ALPLD
+71 AMPLD
-76 APVADV
+76 EPVAAV
-82 TPQES
+82 APPES
-87 FEGQAVHDENEPAS
+87 FEEQAVPVESEPALA
-101 TPETAVEEP
+101 PETAVEEP
-110 VYEAYAEPRAAEAA
+110 VYEAYAEPQAAEAV

-130 EAAAPEEADEEVAA
+130 EAAAAEEAEEEVAA
-144 EEPLSAEEAVPAE
+144 EQPLPQEALVSAET
-157 IPVAAETAILPET
+157 PVSPET
-170 SGAAETYW
+170 SGPAETYW

-196 RDVAAEDVPAG
+196 RDVAAKDVPAEH
-207 YDGWEAPAEH
+207 DGWEPPAAH
-217 RSEQADEDR
+217 RSEQADEQR
-226 GDEHHPVEAE
+226 ADEQHPLEAD

-243 AAESGGPEAEE
+243 AVESEEPEAEE
-254 AYEPVEPLQP
+254 AYEPVEPLPP

-296 PLQGAAAAHFDP
+296 PLQAEAAAHFHP

-382 AFDDLPPIEAG
+382 AFDDLPPIEADNG
-393 SNKKTPVASHFD
+393 KKTPVASHFD

-416 KPAPAGGAPSEAWRE
+416 KPAPASGAPSEDWRE

-442 SVAADDDDADP
+442 SVAADDDDANP
-453 AMDIDQIVASKL
+453 SMDIDQIVASKL
-465 QGKSFRIEPKRRRF
+465 QGKSFRMEPKRRRF

-495 GGGYAGWTNRE
+495 GGAYAGWTNRE

-531 PDRSAT
+531 PPDGSST

-549 SAVTPAQ
+549 TA
-556 PTTPGAQ
+556 PGAQ

-571 PSPNPNPN
+571 PN
-579 PQVASMNN
+579 PQVASVNN

-646 AETRTPNGPVAS
+646 AETPTPNGAAAS
-658 PQQTAPVGSSQKM
+658 PPQAAPVGSSQKM

-750 GGSIES
+750 GGSIDS

-832 DAFNTAIKQWTA
+832 DAFDTAIKEWTA

>member
-76 APVADV
+76 ASAAAVAA
-82 TPQES
+82 PES
-87 FEGQAVHDENEPAS
+87 SEEQTVHDEGAPA
-101 TPETAVEEP
+101 PETAAEEP
-110 VYEAYAEPRAAEAA
+110 AYEADAEPQAAETG
-124 DEPDHV
+124 DESDHV
-130 EAAAPEEADEEVAA
+130 EAAAPEQAEEEVAA
-144 EEPLSAEEAVPAE
+144 EEPLARETLVSPETPVSAETEVSPEASAP
-157 IPVAAETAILPET
+157 
-170 SGAAETYW
+170 AETYW

-187 AEEWHASEA
+187 AEEWHAGEA
-196 RDVAAEDVPAG
+196 RDVAAEEVTSEHVGWAPPAG
-207 YDGWEAPAEH
+207 HSYEEA
-217 RSEQADEDR
+217 
-226 GDEHHPVEAE
+226 DEHHADEQHPAEAE
-236 EIAAEPA
+236 ETVAEPA
-243 AAESGGPEAEE
+243 AVDGEKPEAEE

-270 HASNR
+270 HAANR
-275 LVEPVADFDRPQEF
+275 LVEPVANFDRPREF

-296 PLQGAAAAHFDP
+296 PLQADAAAHFDP
-308 VWTEPVA
+308 VWTEPAA
-315 ETPAPAPKDAETE
+315 EAPAPAPKDAETE

-337 SETAPAPI
+337 SQTAPTTPD
-345 TADASARAFEEVI
+345 TSARAFEEVI
-358 SSLEKVAP
+358 SSLENAAP

-382 AFDDLPPIEAG
+382 AFDDLPPIEAS

-416 KPAPAGGAPSEAWRE
+416 KPAAASSAPSDDWRE

-442 SVAADDDDADP
+442 SVAADDDDANP
-453 AMDIDQIVASKL
+453 GMDIDQIVASKL
-465 QGKSFRIEPKRRRF
+465 QGKSFRMEPKRRRF
-479 GIGTVITLI
+479 GIGTVITLV

-495 GGGYAGWTNRE
+495 GGAYAGWMNRE

-520 SQATRNEAATP
+520 SQATKNETP
-531 PDRSAT
+531 PPAGSAT
-537 PAQPGAVTPAQP
+537 PAQPDAATPAE
-549 SAVTPAQ
+549 

-563 NTPATPAQ
+563 NTPAAPAQ
-571 PSPNPNPN
+571 PNPN
-579 PQVASMNN
+579 PQVGSVNN

-617 PTAEGK
+617 LTAEGK
-623 SVAEQNVAAADTPP
+623 SVAEQNVAAADAPPP
-637 ASAQGDAAP
+637 ASAQGDTAP
-646 AETRTPNGPVAS
+646 AETLTPNGPAAS

-689 VVWSVQHEAGQD
+689 VVWSVQHEAGQG

-750 GGSIES
+750 GGSIDS

-798 NLDLMSTRNWID
+798 NLDLMSTRSWID
-810 IPITYRNGRRA
+810 IPVTYRNGRRA
-821 LLTMEKGGTGT
+821 LLTMEKGDTGT
-832 DAFNTAIKQWTA
+832 EAFNTAIKEWAA